1 VDQLKDIAI
10 KDVKTYF
17 SFKNGRVIVNPFSTK
32 IKDIAMEVGGSHG
45 FDQTMD
51 YAINLKIPR
60 SELGTEANTLVNN
73 AVARVNSKGIPVKLS
88 DIISLNVKMGGT
100 LTNPAIK
107 TDLKDALNSTAGSLK
122 QQASDF
128 VKAQVDSAKQQ
139 VRDTAAAIKKQIVK
153 NASDELKRQLTGQ
166 KDTNALVQTNSLDDS
181 KKKVEDAGKGLMN
194 SLFNKKKKE

>member
-1 VDQLKDIAI
+1 
-10 KDVKTYF
+10 
-17 SFKNGRVIVNPFSTK
+17 
-32 IKDIAMEVGGSHG
+32 MEVGGSHG
-45 FDQTMD
+45 FDQTLD
-51 YAINLKIPR
+51 YTINLKIPR

-181 KKKVEDAGKGLMN
+181 KKKVEDAGKELMN